1 VEGTGAGERVE
12 RLFFLPWRFLSI
24 AVGGWPT
31 MQQQQQ
37 QLLEELLLL
46 LLARRRAG
54 L

>member
-1 VEGTGAGERVE
+1 VE

-24 AVGGWPT
+24 AVGGWPK
-31 MQQQQQ
+31 MQQQQ
-37 QLLEELLLL
+37 QLLQELLLL